1 MSYPDGQSSCVYE
14 WINILISGVTSVSY
28 VLLLLVLYIKLS
40 RKIDNHSCSNQA
52 SSSPSTKPEQP
63 NTSQAAKQVLKRPRI
78 RGGSGTSSDSSESSD
93 SSPST
98 RQCPRSE
105 EGVDYTSLVFQPTCR
120 SASTAEDYENMKTG
134 ADYVNVDPQKRKVDF
149 WTCSSPVSSKTAEY
163 TEVKL

>member
-1 MSYPDGQSSCVYE
+1 MTNLSMCFYG
-14 WINILISGVTSVSY
+14 WINILISGVTSIFY

-40 RKIDNHSCSNQA
+40 RKIDNHSCSNQV
-52 SSSPSTKPEQP
+52 SSNSPSTKPEQP
-63 NTSQAAKQVLKRPRI
+63 NTCQAANEVLKRPRI
-78 RGGSGTSSDSSESSD
+78 RGDSGTSSDSSESSD

-105 EGVDYTSLVFQPTCR
+105 GVDYTSLVFQATGR
-120 SASTAEDYENMKTG
+120 SASTAEDYENIKMG

-149 WTCSSPVSSKTAEY
+149 WTCASPVSSKPIEY

>member
-1 MSYPDGQSSCVYE
+1 MSLSTCDYW
-14 WINILISGVTSVSY
+14 WINIGISGVTSIFY

-40 RKIDNHSCSNQA
+40 RKIDNHSCSNQVS

-63 NTSQAAKQVLKRPRI
+63 NTCQAANEVLKRPRI
-78 RGGSGTSSDSSESSD
+78 RGDSGTSSDSSESSD

-105 EGVDYTSLVFQPTCR
+105 EGVDYTSLVFQATGR
-120 SASTAEDYENMKTG
+120 SASTAGDYENMKMG

-149 WTCSSPVSSKTAEY
+149 WTCSSPVSSNPGEY

>member
-1 MSYPDGQSSCVYE
+1 MSCPSLCDYW
-14 WINILISGVTSVSY
+14 WINILSSGVTSIVY
-28 VLLLLVLYIKLS
+28 VLLLVVLYIKLS

-63 NTSQAAKQVLKRPRI
+63 NASQAAQEVLKRPRI
-78 RGGSGTSSDSSESSD
+78 QGDSGSSSDSSESSD

-105 EGVDYTSLVFQPTCR
+105 EGVNYTSLVFQVTGR
-120 SASTAEDYENMKTG
+120 SASTAEDYENMKMG
-134 ADYVNVDPQKRKVDF
+134 EDYVNVDPKKRKVDF
-149 WTCSSPVSSKTAEY
+149 WTCSSPVSSKPVEY